1 MLYGIMVACGLEMIV
16 SGVGSRESGVGSGI
30 HMGSN
35 LQIKAKYSNVNLLIY
50 SIVFPI
56 LFLGK
61 HFVSCNGFGP
71 PKVVVSN
78 APVEKMMRLVASCS
92 LVASV

>member
-35 LQIKAKYSNVNLLIY
+35 LQIKAKYNNVKLLIY

-61 HFVSCNGFGP
+61 LFVSCNGFGP
-71 PKVVVSN
+71 P
-78 APVEKMMRLVASCS
+78 
-92 LVASV
+92 